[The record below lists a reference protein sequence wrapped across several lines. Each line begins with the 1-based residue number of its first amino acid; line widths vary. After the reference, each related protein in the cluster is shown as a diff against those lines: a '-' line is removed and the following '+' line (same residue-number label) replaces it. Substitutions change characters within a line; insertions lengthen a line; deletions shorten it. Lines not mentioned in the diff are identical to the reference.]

1 MNIIDFKKNLQL
13 LLEMFLLNFYCSFI
27 VNVRF
32 IKKLLQLKYNCRESA
47 RHAGQ
52 YVESKNC
59 KVRINFSENYA
70 NCVRTW
76 DKM

>member
-1 MNIIDFKKNLQL
+1 MNIIDLKKNLQL

-32 IKKLLQLKYNCRESA
+32 IKNLLQLKYNCRESA

-52 YVESKNC
+52 YAESKNC
-59 KVRINFSENYA
+59 KIRINFSENYA